1 MSKRSDE
8 LGFPLYMTSC
18 ALIAA
23 IGGFNVGWHIS
34 VPNMPQTTIMS
45 CEDIDLDK
53 DYGALPP
60 CLPMSSFTWGYTVGA
75 YALGGLAGSFSTMY
89 MNVWLPRRINIMIS
103 CAWFIFGG
111 ILSACAVNI
120 GMYAVG
126 RALVG
131 FGAGMAGS
139 SIAIYISEV
148 STKKSRGALG
158 SVFEFFLNLGIL
170 LTQVC
175 GRYMKAVP
183 VWRFLW
189 GIPSILAAINLAL
202 MFFYCVESP
211 RRLCAD
217 GKIEEARH
225 ALQRLRGDADISDEF
240 ENLLAARQ
248 REKDSNVKKMNI
260 IDVITLKDRHVSWM
274 VFVVVVIQAYNQV
287 GGIGPLSVY
296 AVGFLQSVLHDVELA
311 QNVSLANATGKLVA
325 TFICVIWLHKVG
337 RKMFMMLSTMGMTI
351 SCIFIVIG
359 AVLGEGLGP
368 LVICGAILFTF
379 TYALGCGTIPWII
392 APELVPLSALAPGS
406 ALGCVS
412 NWLFNF
418 LINTLWPQQSA
429 NLGSYS
435 FTVFAAINFIGF
447 LFCFFW

>member
-1 MSKRSDE
+1 
-8 LGFPLYMTSC
+8 
-18 ALIAA
+18 
-23 IGGFNVGWHIS
+23 
-34 VPNMPQTTIMS
+34 
-45 CEDIDLDK
+45 
-53 DYGALPP
+53 
-60 CLPMSSFTWGYTVGA
+60 GYTVGA

-89 MNVWLPRRINIMIS
+89 MNVWFPRRINIMIS

-111 ILSACAVNI
+111 VLSACAVNI

-131 FGAGMAGS
+131 VGAGMAGS

-170 LTQVC
+170 LTQVA

-183 VWRFLW
+183 IWRFLW
-189 GIPSILAAINLAL
+189 GIPTILAAINLAL
-202 MFFYCVESP
+202 MFFVCVETP

-217 GKIEEARH
+217 GKPEEARH
-225 ALQRLRGDADISDEF
+225 ALQRLRGPDADITIEY
-240 ENLLAARQ
+240 ENLLAARR
-248 REKDSNVKKMNI
+248 RETESNIKKLSI

-274 VFVVVVIQAYNQV
+274 VFIVIVIQAYNQV

-296 AVGFLQSVLHDVELA
+296 AVGFLESVLHDMTLA
-311 QNVSLANATGKLVA
+311 QNVSLANGAGKLVS
-325 TFICVIWLHKVG
+325 TFICVLLLHKVG
-337 RKMFMMLSTMGMTI
+337 RKMFMMISCMGMTI

-359 AVLGEGLGP
+359 AVKGEGLGP
-368 LVICGAILFTF
+368 LVITGAILFTF

-429 NLGSYS
+429 NLGNYS
-435 FTVFAAINFIGF
+435 FIVFAIINFIGF
-447 LFCFFW
+447 LFCLFCMPETTGKDLDQKADSKTKQHDDELQGAGSSDGSHGSFSDERKFEKVQHIEEAK